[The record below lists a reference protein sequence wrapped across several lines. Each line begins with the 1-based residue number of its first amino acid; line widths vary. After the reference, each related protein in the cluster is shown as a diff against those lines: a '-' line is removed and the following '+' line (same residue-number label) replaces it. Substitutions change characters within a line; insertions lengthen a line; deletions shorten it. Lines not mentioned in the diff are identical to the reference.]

1 MNTNIE
7 YSTSN
12 IERPTEQGPNPQN
25 PVHPVKKEL
34 AVFRDFRVFRGQ
46 KNEVVGKAVAAFA
59 LLFLPLFGIAA
70 YTQDLDQVPVFADVD
85 VCVIGGSVDAV
96 AAACAAA
103 DKGVKVFLTTARPYL
118 GDDLCGSQKLWLE
131 EGEIVSSEIGK
142 ALFPDG
148 RLTTPLTVKS
158 ALDQQLI
165 KRGIPYLTG
174 SYAANMLLNDQKDY
188 AGILMINRSGT
199 QAVRAET
206 VLDFRT
212 WKINDT
218 KRPLAYSFIVVGG
231 ELQSC
236 PASIQGKKVDVEF
249 KNPGS
254 SPKNISYPVYQYTT
268 TLEWDRTFGSLA
280 KAEQAV
286 RDAVCGVGMVDCS
299 ERLFEPGVPLETR
312 IKSGEVAGIAAA
324 LRKRTRPTSSAVTV
338 VNPSDPMFEAK
349 VPVLGARNTTQ
360 PVTRH
365 EPLKRVSQHLP
376 VLGTYDVVVV
386 GGGTSGSAA
395 GIGAARQG
403 AKTLVIEY
411 LDEMG
416 GVGTAGLIG
425 IYWYGVK
432 DGFTAEMDKA
442 ILQKEKRWPSKKT
455 DGFNVIQRSEWLRRE
470 LRKAGGELWYGAFGC
485 GVAMKDG
492 KVCGVMVATPQG
504 VGIVEAKVV
513 VDSTGNADLADAAGA
528 QTSFGVVPSSGQLAV
543 QLAGYPH
550 RNLGDSVV
558 NTCFALT
565 DDTSVVDIW
574 HLMASMH
581 VTFAGAGKYYDA
593 GQLVDSRER
602 RRVQAEYMLTAA
614 DVLTSRRFS
623 DTISHHRS
631 NFDASAFPTCPMLW
645 VKDMKGP
652 VFQVDMPLRSLLPK
666 GVEGLL
672 VTGLGAGAERDA
684 MTLVRMQPDLQNQ
697 GYAAGLAAAM
707 ASKGCDGRVRGLNI
721 KDLQRKLV
729 DLGILKDRV
738 LSDTDTQPATRAMI
752 EKAVKQVATMKDEVK
767 QTRTIEDESIFALGV
782 IMSNTEEALP
792 CLRQAYKDAPDGQ
805 AKRMYARV
813 LGVLGDK
820 TGVPT
825 LCDKLKPVTEW
836 DQGFGQTSHRETGNS
851 FSALDR
857 TIIALGGSGSTE
869 AIGSMAPLLNALKPS
884 TDLSHII
891 AVSIALH
898 HLGYPKEAAKPL
910 QRLLTEEGFVGHS
923 TTSAVDSASHAM
935 VQRKYATNSADG
947 PINLVLRELLVAGM
961 VHQCDPVHSQAK
973 TILESYSTGVEGL
986 YARYAKDILNK
997 TNK

>member
-1 MNTNIE
+1 M
-7 YSTSN
+7 
-12 IERPTEQGPNPQN
+12 
-25 PVHPVKKEL
+25 
-34 AVFRDFRVFRGQ
+34 
-46 KNEVVGKAVAAFA
+46 AFA
-59 LLFLPLFGIAA
+59 LSFAPLFAGAE
-70 YTQDLDQVPVFADVD
+70 YTQDLEQVPVFADVD

-96 AAACAAA
+96 AAACSAA
-103 DKGVKVFLTTARPYL
+103 DKGAKVFLTTARPYL

-131 EGEIVSSEIGK
+131 DGELVTSEIGK
-142 ALFPDG
+142 ALFPEG
-148 RLTTPLTVKS
+148 RVTTPLTVKA
-158 ALDQQLI
+158 ALGQQLI
-165 KRGIPYLTG
+165 KRGIPFLTG
-174 SYAANMLLNDQKDY
+174 SYAANMLLSDQKDY
-188 AGILMINRSGT
+188 AGILMISRSGT
-199 QAVRAET
+199 QAVRAKV

-218 KRPLAYSFIVVGG
+218 KRPLTYSFIVVGG

-236 PASIQGKKVDVEF
+236 PASIQGKKMDVEF
-249 KNPGS
+249 KNPGNS
-254 SPKNISYPVYQYTT
+254 QKNIRYPVYQYTT

-299 ERLFEPGVPLETR
+299 ERLFEFGTPLETR
-312 IKSGEVAGIAAA
+312 IKSGEAAGNAATVCQ
-324 LRKRTRPTSSAVTV
+324 RTRPNSSSVTV
-338 VNPSDPMFEAK
+338 VNPSGPLFEGK
-349 VPVLGARNTTQ
+349 IPVWGARNTTQ
-360 PVTRH
+360 MATAH
-365 EPLKRVSQHLP
+365 APLKKVSRHLP

-411 LDEMG
+411 LDELG

-425 IYWYGVK
+425 LYWYGMK

-442 ILQKEKRWPSKKT
+442 ILQKEKRWPTAKG

-470 LRKAGGELWYGAFGC
+470 LRKAGGELWTGAFGC

-492 KVCGVMVATPQG
+492 KVCGVLVATPQG

-513 VDSTGNADLADAAGA
+513 VDSTGNADIADAAGA
-528 QTSFGVVPSSGQLAV
+528 QTSFGVVSSSGQLAV

-574 HLMASMH
+574 QLMASMH
-581 VTFAGAGKYYDA
+581 AKFASAGKYYDA

-614 DVLTSRRFS
+614 DVLTSRRFP

-652 VFQVDMPLRSLLPK
+652 VFEVDMPFRSLIPK

-707 ASKGCDGRVRGLNI
+707 ASNGSDGRLRGLNI

-729 DLGILKDRV
+729 ELGILKERV
-738 LSDTDTQPATRAMI
+738 LTDTDTHPAPRVAI
-752 EKAVKQVATMKDEVK
+752 EAAVKQIATMNDEVK
-767 QTRTIEDESIFALGV
+767 QVRTIEDESIFALGV
-782 IMSNTEEALP
+782 IMSNVEESLP
-792 CLRQAYKDAPDGQ
+792 CLRQAYKDAPDEQ
-805 AKRMYARV
+805 AKRMYARI

-825 LCDKLKPVTEW
+825 LCDSIKHVTEW
-836 DQGFGQTSHRETGNS
+836 DQGFGQTSHRETGNT

-857 TIIALGGSGSTE
+857 TIIALGGSGATE
-869 AIGSMAPLLNALKPS
+869 AMESMKPLLNALKPA
-884 TDLSHII
+884 TELSHII

-910 QRLLTEEGFVGHS
+910 QRLLEEQGFIGHS
-923 TTSAVDSASHAM
+923 MTSATDAASHVIA
-935 VQRKYATNSADG
+935 QRKFATNSADG
-947 PINLVLRELLVAGM
+947 PINLVLRELLVAGI
-961 VHQCDPVHSQAK
+961 VYQCDPTHAQAK
-973 TILESYSTGVEGL
+973 SVLESYATGVEGV
-986 YARYAKDILNK
+986 YARYAQYVLNK
-997 TNK
+997 GIK